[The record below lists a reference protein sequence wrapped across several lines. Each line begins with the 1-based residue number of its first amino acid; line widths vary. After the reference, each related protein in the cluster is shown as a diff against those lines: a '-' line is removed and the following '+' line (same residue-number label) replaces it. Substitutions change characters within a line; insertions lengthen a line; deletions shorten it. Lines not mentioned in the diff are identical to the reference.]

1 MYYEKHVSLRKFRN
15 KVSMQKLTVQEEE
28 AMQIVWKT
36 GKGFIKDFLELYP
49 DPKPPYTTLA
59 SIVKKLESKGY
70 VKSVKYRTIYEYR
83 PAISEKE
90 YAKKYMSHFVR
101 DYFRNSYKEL
111 VASFVKQKKLSP
123 EELRNILETIELQ
136 EKQSCLDF

>member
-1 MYYEKHVSLRKFRN
+1 
-15 KVSMQKLTVQEEE
+15 MQKLTLQEEE

-36 GKGFIKDFLELYP
+36 GKGFIKDFLDLYP

-59 SIVKKLESKGY
+59 SIVKKLETKGY
-70 VKSVKYRTIYEYR
+70 IKSVKYRTIYEYR

-101 DYFRNSYKEL
+101 DYFRNSYRDL
-111 VASFVKQKKLSP
+111 VASFVKQKKLSS
-123 EELRNILETIELQ
+123 EELRSILETIELQ
-136 EKQSCLDF
+136 EKQLCQDS

>member
-1 MYYEKHVSLRKFRN
+1 
-15 KVSMQKLTVQEEE
+15 MQKLTTQEEE
-28 AMQIVWKT
+28 AMQFVWKL

-59 SIVKKLESKGY
+59 SIIKKLETKGY
-70 VKSVKYRTIYEYR
+70 VKSIKHRTVYEFR

-90 YAKKYMSHFVR
+90 YAKKYLSNFVR
-101 DYFRNSYKEL
+101 DYFRNSYKEV

-123 EELRNILETIELQ
+123 DELRSILETIELQ
-136 EKQSCLDF
+136 EKQSCRDS